1 MQFSVPQ
8 FTDVE
13 DRIVAGLT
21 IKQFGIV
28 FGAGTLIFVV
38 YTLSKNLVATIVM
51 GLVLGLPSL
60 IIAFGRVN
68 GRPIY
73 ATFGPLFG
81 YLTGGRLYVF
91 HKQAKTLPQDR
102 MVKIEVVEPLVTKL
116 GAEAA
121 VVRLKNLNYVLQ
133 QQASQE
139 QVLLEHIATARQN
152 EQNEQRK

>member
-21 IKQFGIV
+21 FKQFGIV
-28 FGAGTLIFVV
+28 FLAGVLVFVV
-38 YTLSKNLVATIVM
+38 FTISKSVIATIVL
-51 GLVLGLPSL
+51 GVILGFPALVV
-60 IIAFGRVN
+60 AFGRVN

-73 ATFGPLFG
+73 AAFGPLMG

-91 HKQAKTLPQDR
+91 HKQAKSLPQDR
-102 MVKIEVVEPLVTKL
+102 EAAIEVREIKVPALD
-116 GAEAA
+116 A
-121 VVRLKNLNYVLQ
+121 VSAVIQLKKLNYILQ

-139 QVLLEHIATARQN
+139 QVLLGRIATSRL
-152 EQNEQRK
+152 EQESRK